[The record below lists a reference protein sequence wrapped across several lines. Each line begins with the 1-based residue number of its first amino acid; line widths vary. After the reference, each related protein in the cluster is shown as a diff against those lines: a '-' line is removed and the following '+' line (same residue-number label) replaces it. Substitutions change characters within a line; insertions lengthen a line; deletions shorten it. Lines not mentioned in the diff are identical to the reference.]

1 MIIIFLESV
10 KNIHLLELGAVG
22 ILTGVRG
29 IKEPVQRFPLPVEE
43 N

>member
-1 MIIIFLESV
+1 MFVNFCMLSI
-10 KNIHLLELGAVG
+10 NLLEVGAAG

-29 IKEPVQRFPLPVEE
+29 IKEPVQRFPLPIEE